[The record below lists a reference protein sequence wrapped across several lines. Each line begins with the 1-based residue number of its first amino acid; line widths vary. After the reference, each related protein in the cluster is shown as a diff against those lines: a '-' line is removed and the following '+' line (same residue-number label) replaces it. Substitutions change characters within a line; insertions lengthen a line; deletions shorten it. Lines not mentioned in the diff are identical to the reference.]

1 MKNLSLFLCL
11 AYFFSGGVLLAGD
24 EDFYC
29 FEFFD
34 KYREIKYW
42 AKIHVSVFDYHYG
55 SGDARYLNLTYE
67 ADDRFRKDK
76 TSKSIVDHFN
86 KEFVRLIK
94 GNLPFHNTDEGR
106 DGRFKNFRK
115 KHKNGPDWIEKF
127 QAHEEA
133 RRRSLFGSNPGAVFC
148 LIRVSRKRFPI
159 LYEIDCSII
168 AREDLIN
175 RGGLE
180 EKNLGFSTPE
190 HIEGEL
196 KDAITQQL
204 EILSKTMKT
213 IRRCSKD

>member
-11 AYFFSGGVLLAGD
+11 AYFFSSGVLLAKQQD
-24 EDFYC
+24 PYC
-29 FEFFD
+29 LEFFD
-34 KYREIKYW
+34 EYREIKYW
-42 AKIHVSVFDYHYG
+42 ARAYVSVTDYHYG
-55 SGDARYLNLTYE
+55 SKDARYLNLTYE
-67 ADDRFRKDK
+67 GDDRFPKEK

-94 GNLPFHNTDEGR
+94 RNIPFHDTQKGYYE
-106 DGRFKNFRK
+106 RFKNFAK
-115 KHKNGPDWIEKF
+115 KHKNDPYYEKF
-127 QAHEEA
+127 SAHEEA

-148 LIRVSRKRFPI
+148 IIKVSRKKFPI
-159 LYEIDCSII
+159 LYEIESSII

-180 EKNLGFSTPE
+180 EDNLGFSTPE

-196 KDAITQQL
+196 KRAITQQL
-204 EILSKTMKT
+204 EKLSKTMET